1 MDGETKLTWTQMGS
15 VGMNDSPIQHRFGR
29 TATAPSIMQIASVGC
44 AAVDTLLHLARCSPT
59 FRLVRWPEA
68 SEASF
73 SEVLGTP
80 EPLCST
86 QLQRASRRTSVRVS
100 AQCGH
105 NRGGPSSLRSS
116 EVSLIWVVGDTPP
129 GAYTSVKGAATRAQP
144 ELVVWYGPCPRL
156 IRYQLRPVPLAFHT

>member
-1 MDGETKLTWTQMGS
+1 MLWSSGGRKGKEAGFLPRRCETLRGEEGRKMDGETKLTWTQMGS

-44 AAVDTLLHLARCSPT
+44 AAVDTLLHLAS
-59 FRLVRWPEA
+59 RLVRWPEA

-105 NRGGPSSLRSS
+105 NRGGPSSLRSEEKS
-116 EVSLIWVVGDTPP
+116 TFLCYLVAPTPNANTWNR
-129 GAYTSVKGAATRAQP
+129 G
-144 ELVVWYGPCPRL
+144 
-156 IRYQLRPVPLAFHT
+156 

>member
-1 MDGETKLTWTQMGS
+1 MERKDAMDGETKLTWTQMGS

-105 NRGGPSSLRSS
+105 NRGGPSSLRSEEKS
-116 EVSLIWVVGDTPP
+116 TFLC
-129 GAYTSVKGAATRAQP
+129 Y
-144 ELVVWYGPCPRL
+144 LVTL
-156 IRYQLRPVPLAFHT
+156 

>member
-1 MDGETKLTWTQMGS
+1 MERKDAMDGETKLTWTQMGS
-15 VGMNDSPIQHRFGR
+15 VGMNDPPIQHRFGR

-80 EPLCST
+80 EPLCSSVPHAA
-86 QLQRASRRTSVRVS
+86 RAY
-100 AQCGH
+100 A
-105 NRGGPSSLRSS
+105 
-116 EVSLIWVVGDTPP
+116 
-129 GAYTSVKGAATRAQP
+129 
-144 ELVVWYGPCPRL
+144 
-156 IRYQLRPVPLAFHT
+156 